1 VPVISVF
8 FGIVIRMYYREHGP
22 PHFHAE
28 HQGQHA
34 TFDFSG
40 VIAAGDLQSRTARG
54 LIRNWAILSQSALE
68 KNWVAMKVDGSSNAF
83 RRWSNAD
90 GIPTVGCPSA
100 APG

>member
-1 VPVISVF
+1 VPVISAF

-40 VIAAGDLQSRTARG
+40 NLLRGEIRSRSARSLIDQWAAANRANLEV
-54 LIRNWAILSQSALE
+54 NWAAADSGKPLDQIAPLE
-68 KNWVAMKVDGSSNAF
+68 EA
-83 RRWSNAD
+83 R
-90 GIPTVGCPSA
+90 
-100 APG
+100 